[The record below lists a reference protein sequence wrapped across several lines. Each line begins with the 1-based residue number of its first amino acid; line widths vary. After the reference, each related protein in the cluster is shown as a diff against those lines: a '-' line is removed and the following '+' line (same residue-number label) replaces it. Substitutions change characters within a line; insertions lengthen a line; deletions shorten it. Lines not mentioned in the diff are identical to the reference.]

1 MTLCRI
7 EDVEKYNEEKIKRLQ
22 SEVERLEKITENCEI
37 KHPIINNGYDICPN
51 ELECLRVDGARMTN
65 EEARK
70 QLDNIRWELATQL
83 QDQEENW
90 EITKAE
96 KTRKKLEAVK
106 MAIKSLH

>member
-1 MTLCRI
+1 MTTQEFNANKVSSAFLDKCK
-7 EDVEKYNEEKIKRLQ
+7 ETSKLFKE
-22 SEVERLEKITENCEI
+22 
-37 KHPIINNGYDICPN
+37 
-51 ELECLRVDGARMTN
+51 DGARMTN

-83 QDQEENW
+83 QEQEGNW